1 MPTARRNTRFAVAPH
16 ELALAG
22 ADFRSHK
29 VDYRSTG
36 LTRRFSRSRLAQGGT
51 RSHTCQGVETMIAL
65 VEGHPNIDVMV
76 FYVLASAILAA
87 TLYYFH
93 HKQIE

>member
-1 MPTARRNTRFAVAPH
+1 VPAAEYAFRIAPCAP
-16 ELALAG
+16 ALAG

-29 VDYRSTG
+29 VYYRSTG
-36 LTRRFSRSRLAQGGT
+36 LTHRFSRSRLAQGEQEAT
-51 RSHTCQGVETMIAL
+51 PDREWETMMAL
-65 VEGHPNIDVMV
+65 VEGHLNIDVMV